1 MLFETTLN
9 DLLINI
15 EKGFPNTQYRQDS
28 TDSIKIKRIEWI
40 PFVGL
45 KTLYVK
51 GLAQNENREY
61 NPTILFKNIIYSS
74 GEGIN
79 LRASDGKEYKLKKIN
94 ANENNVLV
102 RCNCKDFFYRFHH
115 YNYEDKSLYGRD
127 RVKYIGSTGLPANP
141 MEVSGMCKHIIKLTK
156 TIQEAQLLL

>member
-9 DLLINI
+9 DLLVNI
-15 EKGFPNTQYRQDS
+15 EKGFPNTQYRQNS
-28 TDSIKIKRIEWI
+28 IDSIKIKRIEWI

-61 NPTILFKNIIYSS
+61 NPTILFKNIVYSTN
-74 GEGIN
+74 EGID
-79 LRASDGKEYKLKKIN
+79 LKASDGKEYKLNKIN

-102 RCNCKDFFYRFHH
+102 KCNCGDFEYRFRH

-127 RVKYIGSTGLPANP
+127 RIPYIGTTGRKANP
-141 MEVSGMCKHIIKLTK
+141 MEVSGVCKHIIKLTK
-156 TIQEAQLLL
+156 AIIEARLLA